1 MNRNRV
7 LFLEQNAKL
16 LLWLL
21 QSEKLDELKPIL
33 RPGAIS
39 AIEWLLAVKKKPGS
53 TYAELAIIM
62 DSSEQ
67 TAGQTL
73 RALADGGAIRQE
85 ILQAKDT
92 DSARQEVINFI
103 EESNK

>member
-1 MNRNRV
+1 MNKNRV

-16 LLWLL
+16 LLRLL
-21 QSEKLDELKPIL
+21 RAEKLDELEPIL
-33 RPGAIS
+33 RPGAVS

-53 TYAELAIIM
+53 TYAELATAM
-62 DSSEQ
+62 SSNEQ

-85 ILQAKDT
+85 ILSAQ
-92 DSARQEVINFI
+92 DSDSGRQEVINFI
-103 EESNK
+103 EGSK

>member
-1 MNRNRV
+1 MNKNRV

-16 LLWLL
+16 LLRLL

-39 AIEWLLAVKKKPGS
+39 AIQWLLAVQEKPGS

-62 DSSEQ
+62 GASEQ

-85 ILQAKDT
+85 ILPAQ
-92 DSARQEVINFI
+92 DSDSGRQEVINFI
-103 EESNK
+103 EESK